1 MIHSFLFLFNEKESD
16 VTLGKKIIPIEL
28 VDDFQEAGLGE
39 STKRNERLI
48 KRPSI
53 KEEIKNDSKLMTT
66 VEKYSTISSVDFIK
80 QNEISSI
87 PLEKVLLDS
96 LKIIDRSLLNDKN
109 KIDLKLALEISIQSI
124 QSEFGKFSN
133 LFSTIITVSPLLG
146 LLGTVLGLINSFS
159 FIKLGESGVNA
170 QEVTGGISEAL
181 ISTATGLI
189 IAIITL
195 IFSNYF
201 NSLWRKQNSIL
212 NQYCGR
218 FEMLYRTNK
227 L

>member
-1 MIHSFLFLFNEKESD
+1 MFDLFKSGGIIMWPLLLISITSLACIFERIVYWKD
-16 VTLGKKIIPIEL
+16 V
-28 VDDFQEAGLGE
+28 
-39 STKRNERLI
+39 I
-48 KRPSI
+48 K
-53 KEEIKNDSKLMTT
+53 KNDSELMIT

-87 PLEKVLLDS
+87 PLEKVLLNS

-109 KIDLKLALEISIQSI
+109 NIDLKLALEISINSI

-133 LFSTIITVSPLLG
+133 LFSTIITISPLLG

>member
-1 MIHSFLFLFNEKESD
+1 MFDLFKSGGIVMWPLLFIS
-16 VTLGKKIIPIEL
+16 IISLACI
-28 VDDFQEAGLGE
+28 F
-39 STKRNERLI
+39 ERIAYWKDII
-48 KRPSI
+48 K
-53 KEEIKNDSKLMTT
+53 KNDSKLMIT
-66 VEKYSTISSVDFIK
+66 VEKYSTISSVDFTK

-96 LKIIDRSLLNDKN
+96 LKIIDRSLLTDKN
-109 KIDLKLALEISIQSI
+109 SIDLKLALEISIQSI

-218 FEMLYRTNK
+218 FEMLYRKNK

>member
-1 MIHSFLFLFNEKESD
+1 MFDLFKSGGIVMWPLLLISITSLACIFERIAYWKD
-16 VTLGKKIIPIEL
+16 VI
-28 VDDFQEAGLGE
+28 
-39 STKRNERLI
+39 R
-48 KRPSI
+48 
-53 KEEIKNDSKLMTT
+53 KNDSKLMIT
-66 VEKYSTISSVDFIK
+66 VEKYSTISSVDFTK

-96 LKIIDRSLLNDKN
+96 LKIIDRSLLTDKN
-109 KIDLKLALEISIQSI
+109 SIDLKLALEISIQSI
-124 QSEFGKFSN
+124 QSEFGRFSN

>member
-1 MIHSFLFLFNEKESD
+1 MWPLLLISITSLACIFERIAYWKD
-16 VTLGKKIIPIEL
+16 V
-28 VDDFQEAGLGE
+28 
-39 STKRNERLI
+39 I
-48 KRPSI
+48 K
-53 KEEIKNDSKLMTT
+53 KNDSKLMIT
-66 VEKYSTISSVDFIK
+66 VEKYSTISSVDFMK

-109 KIDLKLALEISIQSI
+109 NIDLKLALEISIQSI
-124 QSEFGKFSN
+124 QSDFGKFSN

>member
-1 MIHSFLFLFNEKESD
+1 MWPLLLISITSLACIFERIVYWKD
-16 VTLGKKIIPIEL
+16 V
-28 VDDFQEAGLGE
+28 
-39 STKRNERLI
+39 I
-48 KRPSI
+48 K
-53 KEEIKNDSKLMTT
+53 KNDSELMIT

-80 QNEISSI
+80 QNDISSI

-96 LKIIDRSLLNDKN
+96 LRIIDRSLLNDKN
-109 KIDLKLALEISIQSI
+109 NIDLKLALEISIQSI
-124 QSEFGKFSN
+124 QSDFGRFSN
-133 LFSTIITVSPLLG
+133 IFSTIITVSPLLG

-218 FEMLYRTNK
+218 FEMLYRTNN

>member
-1 MIHSFLFLFNEKESD
+1 MFDLFKSGGIVMWPLLFISITSLACIFERIAYWKDVINKNEY
-16 VTLGKKIIPIEL
+16 
-28 VDDFQEAGLGE
+28 
-39 STKRNERLI
+39 
-48 KRPSI
+48 
-53 KEEIKNDSKLMTT
+53 KLMIT
-66 VEKYSTISSVDFIK
+66 VEKYLTISSVNFIK
-80 QNEISSI
+80 QNEIPSI
-87 PLEKVLLDS
+87 PLEKVLFNS

-109 KIDLKLALEISIQSI
+109 NIDLKLALEISINSI

-133 LFSTIITVSPLLG
+133 LFSTIITISPLLG

>member
-1 MIHSFLFLFNEKESD
+1 MFDLFKSGGIVMWPLLLISITSLACIFERIAYWKD
-16 VTLGKKIIPIEL
+16 V
-28 VDDFQEAGLGE
+28 
-39 STKRNERLI
+39 I
-48 KRPSI
+48 K
-53 KEEIKNDSKLMTT
+53 KNDSKLKIT
-66 VEKYSTISSVDFIK
+66 VEKYSTISSVDLKK
-80 QNEISSI
+80 QTEICSI

-96 LKIIDRSLLNDKN
+96 LEILDRSLLTDKN
-109 KIDLKLALEISIQSI
+109 SIDLKLALEISIQSI

-146 LLGTVLGLINSFS
+146 LLGTVLGLIDSFS

>member
-1 MIHSFLFLFNEKESD
+1 MFDLFKSGGIIMWPLLLISITSLACIFERIVYWKDVIKKNESELMI
-16 VTLGKKIIPIEL
+16 
-28 VDDFQEAGLGE
+28 
-39 STKRNERLI
+39 
-48 KRPSI
+48 
-53 KEEIKNDSKLMTT
+53 T

-124 QSEFGKFSN
+124 QSDFGKFSN

-189 IAIITL
+189 IAVITL

-201 NSLWRKQNSIL
+201 NSLWSKQNSIL

>member
-1 MIHSFLFLFNEKESD
+1 MWPLLLISITSLACIFERIAYWKD
-16 VTLGKKIIPIEL
+16 V
-28 VDDFQEAGLGE
+28 
-39 STKRNERLI
+39 I
-48 KRPSI
+48 K
-53 KEEIKNDSKLMTT
+53 KNDSKLMIT
-66 VEKYSTISSVDFIK
+66 VEKYSTISSVDFTK

-159 FIKLGESGVNA
+159 FIKLGESAVNA

>member
-1 MIHSFLFLFNEKESD
+1 MFDLFKSGGIVMWPLLLISITSLACIFERIVYWKD
-16 VTLGKKIIPIEL
+16 V
-28 VDDFQEAGLGE
+28 
-39 STKRNERLI
+39 I
-48 KRPSI
+48 K
-53 KEEIKNDSKLMTT
+53 KNDSELMIT

-80 QNEISSI
+80 QNDISSI

-96 LKIIDRSLLNDKN
+96 LKIIDRSLLTDKN
-109 KIDLKLALEISIQSI
+109 SIDLKLALEISIQSI

>member
-1 MIHSFLFLFNEKESD
+1 MWPLLFISITSLACVFERFSYWRYS
-16 VTLGKKIIPIEL
+16 LQKK
-28 VDDFQEAGLGE
+28 D
-39 STKRNERLI
+39 RLLM
-48 KRPSI
+48 SI
-53 KEEIKNDSKLMTT
+53 LD
-66 VEKYSTISSVDFIK
+66 KYSKINSINNLNNADIST
-80 QNEISSI
+80 I
-87 PLEKVLLDS
+87 PLEKVLFES
-96 LKIIDRSLLNDKN
+96 LKIVDQCSIDGGRE
-109 KIDLKLALEISIQSI
+109 IDIKLALEISIKSI
-124 QSEFGKFSN
+124 QSELGKFYN

-159 FIKLGESGVNA
+159 FIRLGASGVNA

-201 NSLWRKQNSIL
+201 NSLWRKENSIL

-218 FEMLYRTNK
+218 FEMLYKRNF
-227 L
+227 

>member
-1 MIHSFLFLFNEKESD
+1 MFDLFKSGGIVMWPLLLISITSLACIFERIAYWKD
-16 VTLGKKIIPIEL
+16 V
-28 VDDFQEAGLGE
+28 
-39 STKRNERLI
+39 I
-48 KRPSI
+48 K
-53 KEEIKNDSKLMTT
+53 KNDSKLMIT
-66 VEKYSTISSVDFIK
+66 VEKYSTITSVDFTK
-80 QNEISSI
+80 QNEIPSI

-96 LKIIDRSLLNDKN
+96 LKIIDRSLLTDKN
-109 KIDLKLALEISIQSI
+109 SIDLKLALEISIQSI

>member
-1 MIHSFLFLFNEKESD
+1 MFDLFKSGGIVMWPLLLISITSLACIFERIAYWKD
-16 VTLGKKIIPIEL
+16 V
-28 VDDFQEAGLGE
+28 
-39 STKRNERLI
+39 I
-48 KRPSI
+48 K
-53 KEEIKNDSKLMTT
+53 KNDSKLMIT
-66 VEKYSTISSVDFIK
+66 VEKYSTISSVDFK
-80 QNEISSI
+80 KNNEISSI

-96 LKIIDRSLLNDKN
+96 LKIIDRSLLTDKN
-109 KIDLKLALEISIQSI
+109 SIDLKLALEISIQSI

-227 L
+227 V

>member
-1 MIHSFLFLFNEKESD
+1 MFDLFKSGGIVMWPLLLISITSLACIFERIAYWKD
-16 VTLGKKIIPIEL
+16 V
-28 VDDFQEAGLGE
+28 
-39 STKRNERLI
+39 I
-48 KRPSI
+48 K
-53 KEEIKNDSKLMTT
+53 KNDSKLMIT
-66 VEKYSTISSVDFIK
+66 VEKYSTISSVDFTK

-96 LKIIDRSLLNDKN
+96 LKIIDRSLLTDKN
-109 KIDLKLALEISIQSI
+109 SIDLKLALEISIQSI

-227 L
+227 V

>member
-1 MIHSFLFLFNEKESD
+1 MFDLFKSGGIVMWPLLLISITSLACIFERIAYWKD
-16 VTLGKKIIPIEL
+16 V
-28 VDDFQEAGLGE
+28 
-39 STKRNERLI
+39 I
-48 KRPSI
+48 K
-53 KEEIKNDSKLMTT
+53 KNDSKLMIT

-96 LKIIDRSLLNDKN
+96 LKIIDRSLLTDKN
-109 KIDLKLALEISIQSI
+109 SIDLKLALEISIQSI

>member
-1 MIHSFLFLFNEKESD
+1 MWPLLLISITSLACIFERIAYWKD
-16 VTLGKKIIPIEL
+16 V
-28 VDDFQEAGLGE
+28 
-39 STKRNERLI
+39 I
-48 KRPSI
+48 K
-53 KEEIKNDSKLMTT
+53 KNDSKLMIT
-66 VEKYSTISSVDFIK
+66 VEKYSTISSVDFTK

-96 LKIIDRSLLNDKN
+96 LKIIDRSLLTDKN
-109 KIDLKLALEISIQSI
+109 TIDLKLALEISIQSI

>member
-1 MIHSFLFLFNEKESD
+1 MFDLFKSGGIIMWPLLLISITSLACIFERIVYWKD
-16 VTLGKKIIPIEL
+16 V
-28 VDDFQEAGLGE
+28 
-39 STKRNERLI
+39 I
-48 KRPSI
+48 K
-53 KEEIKNDSKLMTT
+53 KNDSELMIT

-109 KIDLKLALEISIQSI
+109 NIDLKLALEISIQSI
-124 QSEFGKFSN
+124 QSDFGKFSN

-201 NSLWRKQNSIL
+201 NSLWSKQNSIL

-218 FEMLYRTNK
+218 FEMLFRTNK

>member
-1 MIHSFLFLFNEKESD
+1 MWPLLLISITSLACIFERIAYWKD
-16 VTLGKKIIPIEL
+16 V
-28 VDDFQEAGLGE
+28 
-39 STKRNERLI
+39 I
-48 KRPSI
+48 K
-53 KEEIKNDSKLMTT
+53 KNDSKLMIT
-66 VEKYSTISSVDFIK
+66 VEKYSTISSVDFTK

-96 LKIIDRSLLNDKN
+96 LKIIDRSLLTDKN
-109 KIDLKLALEISIQSI
+109 SIDLKLALEISIQSI

>member
-1 MIHSFLFLFNEKESD
+1 MWPLLLISITSLACIFERIVYWKDVIKKNESELMI
-16 VTLGKKIIPIEL
+16 
-28 VDDFQEAGLGE
+28 
-39 STKRNERLI
+39 
-48 KRPSI
+48 
-53 KEEIKNDSKLMTT
+53 T

-96 LKIIDRSLLNDKN
+96 LKIIDRSLLTDKN
-109 KIDLKLALEISIQSI
+109 TIDLKLALEISIQSI

-159 FIKLGESGVNA
+159 FIKLGESAVNA

>member
-1 MIHSFLFLFNEKESD
+1 MWPLLLISITSLACIFERIAYWKD
-16 VTLGKKIIPIEL
+16 V
-28 VDDFQEAGLGE
+28 
-39 STKRNERLI
+39 I
-48 KRPSI
+48 K
-53 KEEIKNDSKLMTT
+53 KNDSKLMIT
-66 VEKYSTISSVDFIK
+66 VEKYSTISSLDFTK

-96 LKIIDRSLLNDKN
+96 LKIIDRSLLTDKN
-109 KIDLKLALEISIQSI
+109 SIDLKLALEISIQSI

-170 QEVTGGISEAL
+170 EEVTGGISEAL

>member
-1 MIHSFLFLFNEKESD
+1 MFDIFKSGGIVMWPLLLISITSLACIFERIAYWKD
-16 VTLGKKIIPIEL
+16 V
-28 VDDFQEAGLGE
+28 
-39 STKRNERLI
+39 I
-48 KRPSI
+48 K
-53 KEEIKNDSKLMTT
+53 KNDSKLMIT
-66 VEKYSTISSVDFIK
+66 VEKYSTISSVDFTK

-96 LKIIDRSLLNDKN
+96 LKIIDRSLLTDKN
-109 KIDLKLALEISIQSI
+109 SIDLKLALEISIQSI

>member
-1 MIHSFLFLFNEKESD
+1 MWPLLLISITSLACIFERIAYWKD
-16 VTLGKKIIPIEL
+16 VI
-28 VDDFQEAGLGE
+28 
-39 STKRNERLI
+39 
-48 KRPSI
+48 
-53 KEEIKNDSKLMTT
+53 IKNDSKLMTT

-109 KIDLKLALEISIQSI
+109 NIDLKLALEISIQSI
-124 QSEFGKFSN
+124 QSDFGKFSN

-218 FEMLYRTNK
+218 FEMLYRINN

>member
-1 MIHSFLFLFNEKESD
+1 MWPLLLISITSLACIFERIVYWKDVIKKNESELMI
-16 VTLGKKIIPIEL
+16 
-28 VDDFQEAGLGE
+28 
-39 STKRNERLI
+39 
-48 KRPSI
+48 
-53 KEEIKNDSKLMTT
+53 T

-124 QSEFGKFSN
+124 QSDFGKFSN

-189 IAIITL
+189 IAVITL

-201 NSLWRKQNSIL
+201 NSLWSKQNSIL

>member
-1 MIHSFLFLFNEKESD
+1 MFDLFKSGGIVMWPLLLISITSLACIFERIAYWKD
-16 VTLGKKIIPIEL
+16 VI
-28 VDDFQEAGLGE
+28 
-39 STKRNERLI
+39 R
-48 KRPSI
+48 
-53 KEEIKNDSKLMTT
+53 KNDSKLMIT
-66 VEKYSTISSVDFIK
+66 VEKYANISSVDFIK
-80 QNEISSI
+80 QNGISSI

-96 LKIIDRSLLNDKN
+96 LKIIDRSLLTDKN
-109 KIDLKLALEISIQSI
+109 SIDLKLALEISIQSI

>member
-1 MIHSFLFLFNEKESD
+1 MWPLLLISITSLACIFERIAYWKD
-16 VTLGKKIIPIEL
+16 V
-28 VDDFQEAGLGE
+28 
-39 STKRNERLI
+39 I
-48 KRPSI
+48 K
-53 KEEIKNDSKLMTT
+53 KNDSKLMIT
-66 VEKYSTISSVDFIK
+66 VEKYSTISSVDFTK

-96 LKIIDRSLLNDKN
+96 LKIIDRSLLTDKN
-109 KIDLKLALEISIQSI
+109 SIDLKLALEISIQSI

-133 LFSTIITVSPLLG
+133 LFSTIITISPLLG

>member
-1 MIHSFLFLFNEKESD
+1 MFDLFKSGGIVMWPLLLISIISLACIFERFAYWKE
-16 VTLGKKIIPIEL
+16 V
-28 VDDFQEAGLGE
+28 
-39 STKRNERLI
+39 I
-48 KRPSI
+48 K
-53 KEEIKNDSKLMTT
+53 KNDKKLINT
-66 VEKYSTISSVDFIK
+66 VEIYSTISSEDYLEPNK
-80 QNEISSI
+80 ISPI
-87 PLEKVLLDS
+87 PLERVLFES
-96 LKIIDRSLLNDKN
+96 LEIVNNSLLKDRNG
-109 KIDLKLALEISIQSI
+109 IDIKLALEISIQSI
-124 QSEFGKFSN
+124 QSEFGRFSN

-189 IAIITL
+189 IAIVTL
-195 IFSNYF
+195 IFSNLF
-201 NSLWRKQNSIL
+201 NSLWKKQNSIL

>member
-1 MIHSFLFLFNEKESD
+1 MWPLLLISIISLACIFERIVYWKDVIKKNESELMI
-16 VTLGKKIIPIEL
+16 
-28 VDDFQEAGLGE
+28 
-39 STKRNERLI
+39 
-48 KRPSI
+48 
-53 KEEIKNDSKLMTT
+53 T

-80 QNEISSI
+80 QNVISSI

-96 LKIIDRSLLNDKN
+96 LKIIDRSLLTDKN
-109 KIDLKLALEISIQSI
+109 SIDLKLALEISIQSI

>member
-1 MIHSFLFLFNEKESD
+1 MFDLFKSGGIVMWPLLLISITSLACIFERIAYWKD
-16 VTLGKKIIPIEL
+16 V
-28 VDDFQEAGLGE
+28 
-39 STKRNERLI
+39 I
-48 KRPSI
+48 KN
-53 KEEIKNDSKLMTT
+53 NDSKLMIT
-66 VEKYSTISSVDFIK
+66 VEKYSTISSVDFTK

-109 KIDLKLALEISIQSI
+109 NIDLKLALEISIQSI

-159 FIKLGESGVNA
+159 FIKLGEYGVNA

>member
-1 MIHSFLFLFNEKESD
+1 MWPLLLISITSLACIFERIVYWKDVIKKNESELMI
-16 VTLGKKIIPIEL
+16 
-28 VDDFQEAGLGE
+28 
-39 STKRNERLI
+39 
-48 KRPSI
+48 
-53 KEEIKNDSKLMTT
+53 T

-109 KIDLKLALEISIQSI
+109 NIDLKLALEISIQSI
-124 QSEFGKFSN
+124 QSDFGKFSN